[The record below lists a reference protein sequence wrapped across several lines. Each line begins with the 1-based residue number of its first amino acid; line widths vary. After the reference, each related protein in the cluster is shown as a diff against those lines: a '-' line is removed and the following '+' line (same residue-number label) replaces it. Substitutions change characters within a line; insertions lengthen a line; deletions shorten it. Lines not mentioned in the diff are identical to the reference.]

1 MPRLRLCAAV
11 LEIICN
17 RTDAIGTLHML
28 KLLKNYLG
36 LNPITLSLILIVI
49 GSVLYFVEIPFLELM
64 EKKTIDLRF
73 TSRGEISHS
82 SNVVLAVIDEK
93 SVDKEGKWVW
103 PRSKIA
109 DLVTRLSD
117 AGAKVISFD
126 IVMSEPDETSAT
138 NTIEEIEQNLSD
150 LNAENKAYLA
160 ELKRTSDHDRMLA
173 DAIRNSKAKVV
184 LGFFF
189 QMEQEHAGDHDA
201 VMAEQQ
207 QESIRTS
214 RYDLIRY
221 QSGTALGV
229 PLFEALVANANI
241 PAISSSTDHSGF
253 FNMFPDIDGVVRW
266 IPAVLKYREEMYAP
280 LSLMTL
286 SASLGAP
293 PSPIVADYGF
303 EKVQIGDTAIP
314 TDELGRIMINYR
326 GNTKTFKHI
335 SITDILQGNVPDKE
349 FEDKIVMVGA
359 TAVGIY
365 DMRVT
370 PFSSVFPGI
379 EIHANIV
386 DSVLSK
392 DFLFQPGWAAVFD
405 IAVIIAAGLALG
417 IVLPRTNVFPGIL
430 FVGAL
435 FFGHIF
441 FCRYIFISH
450 GWILN
455 LVYPLLVVILV
466 YITITAYKYLVESRQ
481 KRFIRSAFSTYLA
494 PTVVKKLIESPDGL
508 ELGGEERD
516 ITAFFSDVQGF
527 TSISEKLTPE
537 ELVELLN
544 EFLTEMTD
552 IILAHEGTVD
562 KFEGDAII
570 AFFGAPNELENQAET
585 AALTCVQMQNRLQE
599 LREKWKAEGRPELKM
614 RIGLCTGP
622 AVVGN
627 MGSRNRMDYTMMGD
641 TVNTAARLEG
651 VNKIYGI
658 YTLVCEHTF
667 QKASNRVVGREID
680 AINVVGKNEP
690 VVVYQLLGLPED
702 LNEDLLKT
710 IQHYADGLRH
720 YRQLNWDGAVEA
732 FEAALRITP
741 DDGPSA
747 AMVARCRE
755 YQESP
760 PPSDWNG
767 SYTMK
772 TK

>member
-1 MPRLRLCAAV
+1 
-11 LEIICN
+11 
-17 RTDAIGTLHML
+17 ML

-36 LNPITLSLILIVI
+36 LNPITLSLILIVL
-49 GSVLYFVEIPFLELM
+49 GALLYYFEVPFLELM

-73 TSRGEISHS
+73 TSRGDIPHDSK
-82 SNVVLAVIDEK
+82 VVLAVIDEK

-117 AGAKVISFD
+117 AGANVISFD
-126 IVMSEPDETSAT
+126 IVMSEPDETSPVK
-138 NTIEEIEQNLSD
+138 TIVEIEQNLSD
-150 LNAENKAYLA
+150 LNAENRAYLA
-160 ELKRTSDHDRMLA
+160 DLKQSSDHDRTLV
-173 DAIRNSKAKVV
+173 DAIRRSKAKVV
-184 LGFFF
+184 LGYFF
-189 QMEQEHAGDHDA
+189 QMEQEHTGDNDA
-201 VMAEQQ
+201 ALAEQQ
-207 QESIRTS
+207 QKSIRPS

-229 PLFEALVANANI
+229 PLFEALVANGNI
-241 PAISSSTDHSGF
+241 PAISSATSHSGF

-266 IPAVLKYREEMYAP
+266 IPAVIKYREDMYAP

-286 SASLGAP
+286 SAYLDAP
-293 PSPIVADYGF
+293 ASPVVADYGF
-303 EKVQIGDTAIP
+303 EKVQIGKIAIP

-326 GNTKTFKHI
+326 GDTKTFKHI
-335 SITDILQGNVPDKE
+335 SITDILQGKVPDEELKN
-349 FEDKIVMVGA
+349 KIVMVGA

-392 DFLFQPGWAAVFD
+392 DFLFQPGWAAIFD

-417 IVLPRTNVFPGIL
+417 IVLPRISVFPGIL
-430 FVGAL
+430 FVSVL

-441 FCRYIFISH
+441 FCRYIFTSK
-450 GWILN
+450 GWTLN
-455 LVYPLLVVILV
+455 MVYPLLVIICV

-516 ITAFFSDVQGF
+516 ITAFFSDVEGF
-527 TSISEKLTPE
+527 TGISEKLTPA
-537 ELVELLN
+537 ELVDLLN

-552 IILAHEGTVD
+552 IILKFEGTVD

-585 AALTCVQMQNRLQE
+585 AALTCVRMQKRLQA
-599 LREKWKAEGRPELKM
+599 LREKWKGEGRPELKM

-667 QKASNRVVGREID
+667 QKASNQVVGREID
-680 AINVVGKNEP
+680 AINVVGKKEP
-690 VVVYQLLGLPED
+690 VVVYQLLGQPQD
-702 LNEDLLKT
+702 LNDSLLKT
-710 IQHYADGLRH
+710 IQHYAQGLQQ
-720 YRQLNWDGAVEA
+720 YRQLNWDGAIQA
-732 FEAALRITP
+732 FEAALRMSP
-741 DDGPSA
+741 DDGPSL
-747 AMVARCRE
+747 AMAARCRA
-755 YQESP
+755 YKASP
-760 PPSDWNG
+760 PAVDWNG
-767 SYTMK
+767 SYTMQ

>member
-1 MPRLRLCAAV
+1 MFGSARPGNITFR
-11 LEIICN
+11 N
-17 RTDAIGTLHML
+17 WTDAIGTLRML
-28 KLLKNYLG
+28 KLLKNRLRF
-36 LNPITLSLILIVI
+36 NPITLSLILVVF
-49 GSVLYFVEIPFLELM
+49 GTVLYLVEVPFLELM
-64 EKKTIDLRF
+64 ELKTVDLRF
-73 TSRGEISHS
+73 VGRKGIAQNSK
-82 SNVVLAVIDEK
+82 VVLAVIDEK
-93 SVDKEGKWVW
+93 SVDNEGKWVW

-109 DLVTRLSD
+109 DLVTQLSD

-126 IVMSEPDETSAT
+126 IVMSEADEKSAAK
-138 NTIEEIEQNLSD
+138 TIEAIEQNLTD
-150 LNAENKAYLA
+150 LDDEDKAYLT
-160 ELKRTSDHDRMLA
+160 ELKRLSDNDQLLA
-173 DAIRNSKAKVV
+173 DAIRNAKAKVV
-184 LGFFF
+184 LGYFF
-189 QMEQEHAGDHDA
+189 QMDQEHTGDFDVA
-201 VMAEQQ
+201 LAEKQA
-207 QESIRTS
+207 ESIQPS

-221 QSGTALGV
+221 QSGAALEV
-229 PLFEALVANANI
+229 PVFEALVANGNI
-241 PAISSSTDHSGF
+241 PSISSSTGYSGF

-266 IPAVLKYREEMYAP
+266 IPAVINYKEEMYAP

-286 SASLGAP
+286 SAYLDAS
-293 PSPIVADYGF
+293 PSPVVADYGF
-303 EKVQIGDTAIP
+303 EKVQISDINIP
-314 TDELGRIMINYR
+314 TDEFGRIMINYR
-326 GNTKTFKHI
+326 GDTKTFTHI
-335 SITDILQGNVPDKE
+335 SITDILNGRVPDAEVK
-349 FEDKIVMVGA
+349 DKIVMIGA

-386 DSVLSK
+386 DSVLSR
-392 DFLFQPGWAAVFD
+392 DFLYQPGWAAVFD
-405 IAVIIAAGLALG
+405 VAVIIFAGILLG
-417 IVLPRTNVFPGIL
+417 IVLPRVSVFPGIL
-430 FVGAL
+430 FVSL
-435 FFGHIF
+435 MFFGHIF
-441 FCRYIFISH
+441 FCRFIFTSQ

-455 LVYPLLVVILV
+455 MVYPLLVIVMV
-466 YITITAYKYLVESRQ
+466 YITLTAYKYLVESRQ

-516 ITAFFSDVQGF
+516 ISAFFSDVQGF
-527 TSISEKLTPE
+527 TSISEKLTPA

-552 IILAHEGTVD
+552 IILQYEGTVD

-585 AALTCVQMQNRLQE
+585 AALTCVHMQKRLHE
-599 LREKWKAEGRPELKM
+599 LREKWKAEDRPELKM

-658 YTLVCEHTF
+658 FTLVCENTF
-667 QKASNRVVGREID
+667 QKASNKVVGREID

-690 VVVYQLLGLPED
+690 VVVYQLLGFPGD
-702 LNEDLLKT
+702 LDENLLNT
-710 IQHYADGLRH
+710 IQHYAKGLQR
-720 YRQLNWDGAVEA
+720 YRQLKWDQAIQS
-732 FEAALRITP
+732 FEASLKITP
-741 DDGPSA
+741 DDGPSL
-747 AMVARCRE
+747 AMMERCKE
-755 YQESP
+755 YRQSP
-760 PPSDWNG
+760 PAADWNG

>member
-1 MPRLRLCAAV
+1 
-11 LEIICN
+11 
-17 RTDAIGTLHML
+17 ML
-28 KLLKNYLG
+28 KLLKNYLR
-36 LNPITLSLILIVI
+36 LNPITLSLIIIVL
-49 GSVLYFVEIPFLELM
+49 GTLLYYFEVPFLELM
-64 EKKTIDLRF
+64 EKTTIDLRF
-73 TSRGEISHS
+73 VSRGDISHD
-82 SNVVLAVIDEK
+82 SNVVIAAIDEK

-109 DLVTRLSD
+109 SLVTRLSD

-126 IVMSEPDETSAT
+126 IVMSEPDETSAAK
-138 NTIEEIEQNLSD
+138 TIADIEQKLSNL
-150 LNAENKAYLA
+150 NEENKAYLA
-160 ELKRTSDHDRMLA
+160 NLKRSSDHDRLLV

-184 LGFFF
+184 LGYFF
-189 QMEQEHAGDHDA
+189 QMEQEHAGDLDA
-201 VMAEQQ
+201 ARLEQEQ
-207 QESIRTS
+207 KSIQPS
-214 RYDLIRY
+214 RYDLVRY
-221 QSGTALGV
+221 QSGTALDV
-229 PLFEALVANANI
+229 PVFEALVANGNI
-241 PAISSSTDHSGF
+241 PSISASTDYSGF

-266 IPAVLKYREEMYAP
+266 IPAVLNFKEDMYAP
-280 LSLMTL
+280 LSLMTV
-286 SASLGAP
+286 SAFLDTP
-293 PSPIVADYGF
+293 PSPVVADYGF
-303 EKVQIGDTAIP
+303 EKVQISDITIP

-335 SITDILQGNVPDKE
+335 SITDILHGKVPDAE
-349 FEDKIVMVGA
+349 FKNKIVMVGA

-405 IAVIIAAGLALG
+405 IAVIIVTGLFLG
-417 IVLPRTNVFPGIL
+417 IVLPRVSVFPGIL
-430 FVGAL
+430 TASLV

-441 FCRYIFISH
+441 FCRYIFISR

-455 LVYPLLVVILV
+455 LVYPLLVIVCV
-466 YITITAYKYLVESRQ
+466 YITLTAYKYLVESRQ

-527 TSISEKLTPE
+527 TSISENLTPA

-552 IILAHEGTVD
+552 IILEYEGTVD

-585 AALTCVQMQNRLQE
+585 AAFTCVQMQKRLHE
-599 LREKWKAEGRPELKM
+599 LREKWKAEGRPELQM

-680 AINVVGKNEP
+680 AINVVGKKEP

-702 LNEDLLKT
+702 LHENLLKT
-710 IQHYADGLRH
+710 MQFYAEGLRQ
-720 YRQLNWDGAVEA
+720 YRQLKWDAAISA
-732 FEAALRITP
+732 FESALKITP
-741 DDGPSA
+741 DDGPSL
-747 AMVARCRE
+747 AMVARCME
-755 YQESP
+755 YRASP
-760 PPSDWNG
+760 PEAGWNG
-767 SYTMK
+767 AYTMK